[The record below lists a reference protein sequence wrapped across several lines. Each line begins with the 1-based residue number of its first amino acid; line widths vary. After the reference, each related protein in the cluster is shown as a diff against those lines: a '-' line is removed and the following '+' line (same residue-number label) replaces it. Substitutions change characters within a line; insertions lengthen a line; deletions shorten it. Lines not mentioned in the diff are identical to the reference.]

1 MQKNINYI
9 GLNFIG
15 SDVFGTNPTIQW
27 VFLDLPLLELEL
39 NYYYSQRLYRLRAY
53 SLPDHRRHVRRR
65 RIVWRA
71 PPVTTTTTKTWN
83 NLKTASEVFCKLIQ
97 VHDHVIVISERKR
110 PQFFFVSAACSSKM
124 KRYNIAE
131 VTIWALAAL
140 ATLHSTNC
148 LGKSFYLLHF
158 LIKKKSSFLLFVDFR
173 KTIRPLF
180 PQISKCQM
188 IS

>member
-1 MQKNINYI
+1 MSFFRLAAAGVGVELLLLAKA
-9 GLNFIG
+9 
-15 SDVFGTNPTIQW
+15 
-27 VFLDLPLLELEL
+27 LPLARLFSTRSSAACAATAHSVAGAASNDDNDEDLEQLE
-39 NYYYSQRLYRLRAY
+39 
-53 SLPDHRRHVRRR
+53 
-65 RIVWRA
+65 
-71 PPVTTTTTKTWN
+71 
-83 NLKTASEVFCKLIQ
+83 TASEVFCKLIQ